1 MAEPPAGRAELAK
14 LNETVTSK
22 ARWSRGLFVSYFGF
36 SADGLAAFDS
46 GRPTALIA
54 MDGFDLY
61 EVLDR
66 NLSLPEVLT
75 AKARYAAETN
85 RCHVPVRLL

>member
-1 MAEPPAGRAELAK
+1 MP
-14 LNETVTSK
+14 
-22 ARWSRGLFVSYFGF
+22 VSLRE
-36 SADGLAAFDS
+36 SQDIDADGLAAFDS
-46 GRPTALIA
+46 GRPTAIA
-54 MDGFDLY
+54 MDGLDLY

-66 NLSLPEVLT
+66 NLSLPDVLT